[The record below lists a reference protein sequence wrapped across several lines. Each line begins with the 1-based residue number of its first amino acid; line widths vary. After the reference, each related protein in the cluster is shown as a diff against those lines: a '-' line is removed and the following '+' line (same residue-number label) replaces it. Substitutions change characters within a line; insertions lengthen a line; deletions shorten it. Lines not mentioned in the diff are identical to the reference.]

1 MPERPSIVILKDLI
15 KPLFKNKKII
25 RVFGNANIDMAQFEP
40 VFLWKRVEVKNS
52 PPIFV
57 MKARTTDVPFNA
69 VHTVTVNSKKRAS
82 VKPKLFLSFLFP
94 APALPG
100 SGSMGIISE

>member
-1 MPERPSIVILKDLI
+1 
-15 KPLFKNKKII
+15 
-25 RVFGNANIDMAQFEP
+25 
-40 VFLWKRVEVKNS
+40 
-52 PPIFV
+52 
-57 MKARTTDVPFNA
+57 MKARITDVPFNA